1 MFDPYSPEFLDD
13 PYPTYAR
20 LREESPVFHDPSW
33 ELTFFTRHDDVS
45 AILKD
50 RERFGRDFRHR
61 LEPDRIDPDIYRRI
75 YPPQWPTWTRY
86 IRESFIDL
94 EPPRHTR
101 LRRLVSKAFTRRSS
115 EAFRPKLEEAAA
127 RIIDRVLES
136 GTLDVI
142 EDFATPIPV
151 AMIAELMGLPAR
163 DHQQVL
169 DWSHAIVK
177 VFDQNVSDADGDAAE
192 SATRDF
198 VAYLEEVVDLRRK
211 SRGEDLISSML
222 DVEDAGDTLT
232 DEEIVGTSILTLN
245 AGHEATVHAIGNGL
259 LALARDIGEYGRLHR
274 GEASVETAVDELLR
288 YDSPLQMF
296 ERWVLVDTE
305 MGGVRLE
312 RGIKSWAPLWLGKPR
327 SRSLRR
333 PGTSRSGP
341 SAQSPCVIRRRAP
354 LLRRC
359 ALGPG
364 GAGSRVGKLRFS
376 CCPSRAD
383 GGLRAHPLVGVPRV
397 GEPQRRNRSRLRAPG
412 LPSTRGRLSR
422 APWSAARWWVARWS
436 TPALLSAW
444 HRWFRW

>member
-33 ELTFFTRHDDVS
+33 ELTFFTRHEDVT

-50 RERFGRDFRHR
+50 RDRFGRDIRHR
-61 LEPDRIDPDIYRRI
+61 LEPDEVDPDLYRRI
-75 YPPQWPTWTRY
+75 YPPQWPAWTRY

-115 EAFRPKLEEAAA
+115 EAFRPRLEEAAA
-127 RIIDRVLES
+127 GIVDRAIDS

-151 AMIAELMGLPAR
+151 AMIAELMGLPAE
-163 DHQQVL
+163 DHRQVL
-169 DWSHAIVK
+169 NWSHAIVK
-177 VFDQNVSDADGDAAE
+177 VFDQNVADTDGEAAE

-198 VAYLEEVVDLRRK
+198 VAYLQEIVEMRRK
-211 SRGEDLISSML
+211 HRGEDLISSMV

-259 LALARDIGEYGRLHR
+259 LALARDDVQYGLLHR
-274 GEASVETAVDELLR
+274 GEAGVETAVDELLR
-288 YDSPLQMF
+288 FDSPLQMF

-305 MGGVRLE
+305 VAGAFLAKGSKVGLLFGSANHDPEFFGDPERLDLT
-312 RGIKSWAPLWLGKPR
+312 RQPNPHVSFGAGLHYCVGAPLARVELEAAF
-327 SRSLRR
+327 
-333 PGTSRSGP
+333 GT
-341 SAQSPCVIRRRAP
+341 
-354 LLRRC
+354 
-359 ALGPG
+359 
-364 GAGSRVGKLRFS
+364 F
-376 CCPSRAD
+376 
-383 GGLRAHPLVGVPRV
+383 
-397 GEPQRRNRSRLRAPG
+397 
-412 LPSTRGRLSR
+412 
-422 APWSAARWWVARWS
+422 AARVAGVELREAS
-436 TPALLSAW
+436 GRIHSLV
-444 HRWFRW
+444 FRGLENLKLAITAS

>member
-20 LREESPVFHDPSW
+20 LREESPAFYDATW
-33 ELTFFTRHDDVS
+33 ELTFFTRHEDVT

-50 RERFGRDFRHR
+50 RDRFGRDFRHR
-61 LEPDRIDPDIYRRI
+61 LEPDEVDPDLYRRI

-115 EAFRPKLEEAAA
+115 EAFRPRLEEAAA
-127 RIIDRVLES
+127 RIIDRALES

-198 VAYLEEVVDLRRK
+198 VAYLEEVVDMRRK
-211 SRGEDLISSML
+211 NRGEDLISSMI

-259 LALARDIGEYGRLHR
+259 LALARDDGQYRRLHQ
-274 GEASVETAVDELLR
+274 G
-288 YDSPLQMF
+288 
-296 ERWVLVDTE
+296 
-305 MGGVRLE
+305 
-312 RGIKSWAPLWLGKPR
+312 
-327 SRSLRR
+327 R
-333 PGTSRSGP
+333 PGWTRLWTSYSVTTPRF
-341 SAQSPCVIRRRAP
+341 
-354 LLRRC
+354 RC
-359 ALGPG
+359 SS
-364 GAGSRVGKLRFS
+364 AGSW
-376 CCPSRAD
+376 
-383 GGLRAHPLVGVPRV
+383 
-397 GEPQRRNRSRLRAPG
+397 
-412 LPSTRGRLSR
+412 STRKWPECVWRGGPR
-422 APWSAARWWVARWS
+422 
-436 TPALLSAW
+436 
-444 HRWFRW
+444 